1 MNIIEYDFSSLLES
15 FELLKANK
23 QTPDIM
29 QTIKG
34 ELNRFFEDS
43 NCKEV
48 IFTTN
53 TDKMFFGIK
62 IVPMLDA
69 DDIYDY
75 IIDDEKLRVDKYIV
89 EFDSKLFDPVMDLS
103 AQELLTLLI
112 REVSHLVGSSQPI
125 EDMRNALHI
134 YLAENRTTIKISQS
148 IHYKEILAYGLKDY
162 LAKAQSIFYN
172 GDKTDVIADEFI
184 LAYGFM
190 PYLESAY
197 DKIFNNNNIKLYEN
211 CNVSK
216 FIVFSW
222 TLDLYRNIR
231 TRRVGAIRTLNEL
244 KTLTASRLERMEMDN
259 VIRRIQRIDD
269 DSVLV
274 EGARMDSLKIK
285 IKEKLKKARLNNL
298 RMIDSTFYELSMQV
312 KNVEDENDALYLM
325 RQINTNLSVI
335 DEYRNST
342 DCDDY
347 EKERWN
353 AVYEKFM
360 QLRDKLT
367 DTVVYKNKQYGL
379 FVNYPEIVE
388 NRY

>member
-353 AVYEKFM
+353 AVFEKFM

>member
-23 QTPDIM
+23 QTPEIM

-69 DDIYDY
+69 DDVYDY

-89 EFDSKLFDPVMDLS
+89 ELDSKLFDPVMDLTS
-103 AQELLTLLI
+103 QELLTLLI
-112 REVSHLVGSSQPI
+112 REVSHIVGSSQPI

-162 LAKAQSIFYN
+162 LSKAQSIFYN

-184 LAYGFM
+184 LAYGFIS
-190 PYLESAY
+190 YLETAY
-197 DKIFNNNNIKLYEN
+197 DKIFNNNIKLYEN

-216 FIVFSW
+216 FIIFSW
-222 TLDLYRNIR
+222 TLDLYRNIK
-231 TRRVGAIRTLNEL
+231 TRRVGAISTLNEL
-244 KTLTASRLERMEMDN
+244 KTLTASRLEKMEMDN

-269 DSVLV
+269 DSVLS
-274 EGARMDSLKIK
+274 EGARMDNLKIK

-325 RQINTNLSVI
+325 RQINTNLSVV
-335 DEYRNST
+335 DEYRNSE

-353 AVYEKFM
+353 AVFEKFM

>member
-23 QTPDIM
+23 QTPEIM

-69 DDIYDY
+69 DDVYDY

-89 EFDSKLFDPVMDLS
+89 ELDSKLFDPVMDLTS
-103 AQELLTLLI
+103 QELLTLLI

-162 LAKAQSIFYN
+162 LSKAQSIFYN

-184 LAYGFM
+184 LAYGFIS
-190 PYLESAY
+190 YLETAY
-197 DKIFNNNNIKLYEN
+197 DKIFNNNIKLYEN

-216 FIVFSW
+216 FIIFSW
-222 TLDLYRNIR
+222 TLDLYRNIK
-231 TRRVGAIRTLNEL
+231 TRRVGAISTLNEL
-244 KTLTASRLERMEMDN
+244 KTLTASRLEKMEMDN

-269 DSVLV
+269 DSVLS
-274 EGARMDSLKIK
+274 EGARMDNLKIK
-285 IKEKLKKARLNNL
+285 IKEKLKKVRLNNL

-325 RQINTNLSVI
+325 RQINTNLSVV
-335 DEYRNST
+335 DEYRNSE

-353 AVYEKFM
+353 AVFEKFM

>member
-34 ELNRFFEDS
+34 EINRFFEDS

-48 IFTTN
+48 IITTN

-197 DKIFNNNNIKLYEN
+197 DKIFNNNIKLYEN

-269 DSVLV
+269 DSVLA
-274 EGARMDSLKIK
+274 EGARMDNLKIK

-353 AVYEKFM
+353 AVFEKFM